1 MGIYAHFEVNCY
13 KCPLISLFWND
24 TVRYEHHKKYTI
36 RVQLKVEK
44 MAEIN
49 IRIPKRNLKV
59 LRRARLLDLLHNN
72 VHRKLTFICAPAGY
86 GKTTLLVDFAE
97 DVDAEIFWY
106 RILENDTSLAAFY
119 ESLVQAFQV
128 KTPSFGG
135 NQEGLFQTGDHT
147 PRSLAI
153 SLAAI
158 IEESI
163 DLYSIMVI
171 DDYHIISDDPEINDF
186 MDTFLEFL
194 PDQLRILIGSRSVY
208 GIPTA
213 ALYIQE
219 QLSVISASEL
229 AFFPNELIDLCRQ
242 YYQIDLHPDQAKRI
256 IEESEGWI
264 IAILLALRTE
274 NSTIE
279 IPKILGAREH
289 IYQYLANEVVSS
301 LSDELK
307 DFMLATSIADQFT
320 SKFANYLL
328 EVENS
333 ESMIT
338 ELEELNLFL
347 SDSDNKADASYRYHQ
362 LFSEFLQSFL
372 GKKSPEKV
380 KIYNH
385 RAADWYKENKSPENA
400 ISHYFKA
407 GLQEFAAEV
416 INDSSRYYYLNG
428 QIKLLENWYEQLL
441 QPNDLRHLAPVLL
454 LDLGKTKITKRQPA
468 LCEEL
473 LNLAE
478 PIIKNLKDYNNLINL
493 YYAKG
498 ILYRSYGDYKKILS
512 IADEVQGLIT
522 EHKLTKHFWFQAER
536 LKGIASFYLGEVDN
550 AFVFLENAANGF
562 RLEISNSE
570 NSDQIHDLI
579 MTLSDVGYFGLESG
593 RIFEAQSSY
602 REALELSKKIR
613 KNYTN
618 TTMVKNN
625 YAYLHFLLGNFK
637 EAWRLY
643 SQAIDIAETFQINNY
658 LVHIYNGQADIL
670 RDIFEFEEAEKIYLE
685 ALKLAESIS
694 YPLGQAQTFSGLM
707 QLNFLSENYNDAL
720 FYIREI
726 ARVNQ
731 EALDLPIHQENFGK
745 VYLAMGQFDLAKS
758 CFEKVITSFGE
769 NPPADQILVET
780 FFHYSNLSLIIG
792 ENENSLNQLKKA
804 FQFSAVL
811 GYDEFLVPIAKKT
824 TDFLEVLNKEWDSP
838 QLKSL
843 IKRTVKESL
852 SKDQLYKPPEKT
864 TKVVSSL
871 QVLAFGKGSVRLDGK
886 LIENQLWHSAG
897 ARAMFHYLIDRKKV
911 TKEEIALEFWPDFSP
926 GKINSNFHAVLWRV
940 RNALGGKH
948 MIEYKDDH
956 YQLNPQIKLFSDL
969 QQFQQLVDQTRNSQ
983 NKTKDRIILRQA
995 LELYQGD
1002 YLTDIDM
1009 PWADRRRAKIRNQL
1023 LGILEKLATIEFDK
1037 KNYSES
1043 LLLYDQLIEYD
1054 PFQDHYHLNIMK
1066 CLVANLKVNDAKK
1079 HYLDYSNHIQLE
1091 LGLSPSLE
1099 LDTYYKKI

>member
-1 MGIYAHFEVNCY
+1 
-13 KCPLISLFWND
+13 
-24 TVRYEHHKKYTI
+24 
-36 RVQLKVEK
+36 
-44 MAEIN
+44 MADIN

-72 VHRKLTFICAPAGY
+72 IHRKLSFICAPAGY

-106 RILENDTSLAAFY
+106 RILEQDTSLAAFY

-128 KTPSFGG
+128 KIPSFGS
-135 NQEGLFQTGDHT
+135 NQEGLSQTGDHT

-219 QLSVISASEL
+219 QLSVISSSEL
-229 AFFPNELIDLCRQ
+229 AFIPNELIDLCRQ
-242 YYQIDLHPDQAKRI
+242 YYQIDLHPDHAQRI

-274 NSTIE
+274 NTTIE

-328 EVENS
+328 EVDNS
-333 ESMIT
+333 ESMIR

-372 GKKSPEKV
+372 GKNSPEKV
-380 KIYNH
+380 KLYNQ
-385 RAADWYKENKSPENA
+385 RAADWFKENDSPENA

-407 GLQEFAAEV
+407 GLQDLAAEV
-416 INDSSRYYYLNG
+416 INNSSRQFHLNG
-428 QIKLLENWYEQLL
+428 QIKLLESWYQQLL
-441 QPNDLRHLAPVLL
+441 HPNDLRHLAPVLL
-454 LDLGKTKITKRQPA
+454 LDLGKTKITNRQPA

-478 PIIKNLKDYNNLINL
+478 PLIKDLKDYNNLANL

-498 ILYRSYGDYKKILS
+498 ILYRSFGDYKKILS
-512 IADEVQGLIT
+512 IADDVQDLTIKH
-522 EHKLTKHFWFQAER
+522 ELTKHYWFQAER

-550 AFVFLENAANGF
+550 AFTFLENAAKGF
-562 RLEISNSE
+562 REEMNLTE
-570 NSDQIHDLI
+570 NHDQIFDLI
-579 MTLSDVGYFGLESG
+579 MTLADVGYFGVETG

-643 SQAIDIAETFQINNY
+643 AQAIEIAETFQINNY
-658 LVHIYNGQADIL
+658 LVHVYNGQADIL
-670 RDIFEFEEAEKIYLE
+670 RDISEYEEAEKIYLE

-694 YPLGQAQTFSGLM
+694 YPLGQAQIFSGLM
-707 QLNFLSENYNDAL
+707 QLNFLSENFNEAL
-720 FYIREI
+720 FYIRET
-726 ARVNQ
+726 ARVNK
-731 EALDLPIHQENFGK
+731 EGLDLPVHQENFGK
-745 VYLAMGQFDLAKS
+745 VYLAMGQYDLAKS
-758 CFEKVITSFGE
+758 CFEKVIIGLGE
-769 NPPADQILVET
+769 DPQPDQILVET
-780 FFHYSNLSLIIG
+780 YFHYANLSFLLG
-792 ENENSLNQLKKA
+792 EKETALNQLKIA
-804 FQFSAVL
+804 FQNSAAL
-811 GYDEFLVPIAKKT
+811 GFDEFLVPLARKPK
-824 TDFLEVLNKEWDSP
+824 DFLEELSKEWDSP

-843 IKRTVKESL
+843 IKRSKKKPLT
-852 SKDQLYKPPEKT
+852 KDQLFKPPEKT

-871 QVLAFGKGSVRLDGK
+871 QVLAFGKGAVRLDGK

-897 ARAMFHYLIDRKKV
+897 ARAMFHYLIDRKRV
-911 TKEEIALEFWPDFSP
+911 TKEEIALDFWPDFSP

-948 MIEYKDDH
+948 MIEFKEEH
-956 YQLNPQIKLFSDL
+956 YQLNPHIKLFSDL
-969 QQFQQLVDQTRNSQ
+969 HQFQQLVDQVGETQ
-983 NKTKDRIILRQA
+983 NKTKERILLRQA

-1009 PWADRRRAKIRNQL
+1009 PWADQRRTKIRNQF
-1023 LGILEKLATIEFDK
+1023 LGILEKLARIEFEK

-1043 LLLYDQLIEYD
+1043 LILYDQLIEID
-1054 PFQDHYHLNIMK
+1054 PYQDHYHLNLMK
-1066 CLVANLKVNDAKK
+1066 CMVAELKIKDAKK
-1079 HYLDYSNHIQLE
+1079 HYIDYSNHIQVE

-1099 LDTYYKKI
+1099 LDTYYKNI